1 MSSGIPLDELV
12 SVTSAGVREAF
23 SLSKLPTLAITQSP
37 TLPCKQWHKFYDRV
51 SVGKSLGNNTSI
63 KRFAD
68 NYFSFTSKKSQKAD
82 LLNVLYYNTQ
92 ATSATLLGGIVPNLE
107 VLKGLKGSFA
117 LTMGGNKRDVSVDF
131 SLANSFTDCATKLQ
145 EAIQLAGSPT
155 PTTLTITKAENTSL
169 EVQKGTDDQNTQT
182 LTINTSATDFTFTN
196 SDDDKATFDKNTKTI
211 TAKAAGETKLSII
224 AQEQGKNKVRIF
236 VNIVVKDE
244 SGLKITAQVGSVEL
258 LEQVFKIETNA
269 GDYTF
274 EVGSEHISYDKETS
288 TLKGVS
294 QGEGRLTFK
303 AKFGDADEIS
313 KVFNVSVT
321 QSLALENI
329 TEASQGRKARAGGG
343 VNPSVTDFIHA
354 KVTFDTQT
362 QGFIIKSG
370 VTGATSSISFAMS
383 PSAETDISSQM
394 GLTENEGASII
405 GGLNA
410 INSFDDLLALIE
422 AENGSYYVLQ
432 FDRDLSD
439 DETLALCKFVNN
451 SNDRYLA
458 IINTQD
464 KKIITQDEA
473 LALYQGYNGVM
484 FEYTK
489 DKSPLGLSAGIV
501 SAINFSQNGGN
512 TNIAFNDVSNFE
524 NIAIT
529 DKVEYNNLEANNAN
543 SILKF
548 SQIGQSQV
556 WYGMGNIQGT
566 KTNNANMYV
575 CNSYLKFQLQFA
587 LANMLNSQGMVGLR
601 GSGNENIIMAY
612 LQDVFVGGVNAGII
626 VDGATLTTT
635 EKQVLLS
642 VFKSG
647 DSAIQACEKQG
658 YYFAINSVDSTN
670 STINISTA
678 YVANKPIKK
687 LVINNYILGA

>member
-12 SVTSAGVREAF
+12 SVTSSGVREAF

-37 TLPCKQWHKFYDRV
+37 TLPCKQWHKFYDST
-51 SVGKSLGNNTSI
+51 SVGKTLGNNTGV

-68 NYFSFTSKKSQKAD
+68 NYFSFTSKKAQKAD

-92 ATSATLLGGIVPNLE
+92 ATSATLLGGIAPNLE

-117 LTMGGNKRDVSVDF
+117 LTMGGNKRDISVDF

-145 EAIQLAGSPT
+145 EAIQLAGAPK
-155 PTTLTITKAENTSL
+155 PTTLSVTKCENTTL
-169 EVQKGTDDQNTQT
+169 EVQKGTDDQATQT
-182 LTINTSATDFTFTN
+182 LTINTSAADFTATN
-196 SDDDKATFDKNTKTI
+196 SDDSKATFDKAKKTI

-224 AQEQGKNKVRIF
+224 AQEQGKNKVRI
-236 VNIVVKDE
+236 IVTITVRNE

-258 LEQVFKIETNA
+258 LEQVFNVETNA
-269 GDYTF
+269 ENYTF
-274 EVGSEHISYDKETS
+274 EVGSEHISYDKDTN

-294 QGEGRLTFK
+294 QGEGGLTFK

-313 KVFNVSVT
+313 KVFNVNVN
-321 QSLALENI
+321 QALALTNI
-329 TEASQGRKARAGGG
+329 AEAQKREARSAKA
-343 VNPSVTDFIHA
+343 NPSVTDFIHA

-370 VTGATSSISFAMS
+370 ATGATSSISFATH
-383 PSAETDISSQM
+383 PSAETDISSQI

-422 AENGSYYVLQ
+422 AENGAYYVLQ
-432 FDRDLSD
+432 FDRDLTD
-439 DETLALCKFVNN
+439 EETLALCKFVNN
-451 SNDRYLA
+451 SNDRYMA

-464 KKIITQDEA
+464 KKIITQDGA

-501 SAINFSQNGGN
+501 SALNFSQNGGN
-512 TNIAFNDVSNFE
+512 TNIAFNDVSSFE

-529 DKVEYNNLEANNAN
+529 DKVQYKTLEANNAN

-548 SQIGQSQV
+548 AQIGQSQV
-556 WYGMGNIQGT
+556 WYGMGNVQGA
-566 KTNNANMYV
+566 KTNNANVYI

-601 GSGNENIIMAY
+601 GSGNESIIMAY
-612 LQDVFVGGVNAGII
+612 LQDVFAGGVNAGII
-626 VDGATLTTT
+626 VEGATLTTT

-642 VFKSG
+642 TFKAG

-658 YYFAINSVDSTN
+658 YYFTIDSVDLVN

-678 YVANKPIKK
+678 YVANKPVKK

>member
-37 TLPCKQWHKFYDRV
+37 TLPCKQWHKFYDSV
-51 SVGKSLGNNTSI
+51 SVGKTLGINTDI

-68 NYFSFTSKKSQKAD
+68 NYFSFTSKKAQKAD
-82 LLNVLYYNTQ
+82 LLNVLYYNTE
-92 ATSATLLGGIVPNLE
+92 ATSATLLGGIAPNLE

-145 EAIQLAGSPT
+145 EAIQLAGAPS

-169 EVQKGTDDQNTQT
+169 EVQKGTDNQATQT

-196 SDDDKATFDKNTKTI
+196 SDDSKATFDKATKTI
-211 TAKAAGETKLSII
+211 TAKAVGETKLTII

-236 VNIVVKDE
+236 VTINVRDE
-244 SGLKITAQVGSVEL
+244 SGLKITTQVGNVEL
-258 LEQVFKIETNA
+258 LEQVFKVETNA
-269 GDYTF
+269 DDYSV
-274 EVGSEHISYDKETS
+274 EVGSEHISYDKETN

-294 QGEGRLTFK
+294 QGEGGLTFK
-303 AKFGDADEIS
+303 AKFGEAAEIS
-313 KVFNVSVT
+313 KVFNVSVS
-321 QSLALENI
+321 QSLALENV
-329 TEASQGRKARAGGG
+329 TEAPQGRKARAGGG
-343 VNPSVTDFIHA
+343 VNPSVTDFINA

-370 VTGATSSISFAMS
+370 VTGAISSISFATS

-422 AENGSYYVLQ
+422 AENGAYYALQ

-464 KKIITQDEA
+464 KKIITQEEA

-489 DKSPLGLSAGIV
+489 DKSPLGLSAGII
-501 SAINFSQNGGN
+501 SALNFSQNGGN
-512 TNIAFNDVSNFE
+512 TNIAFNDVSSFE

-529 DKVEYNNLEANNAN
+529 DKVQYKTLEANNAN

-548 SQIGQSQV
+548 AQIGQSQV
-556 WYGMGNIQGT
+556 WYGMGNIQGA
-566 KTNNANMYV
+566 KTNNANVYV

-601 GSGNENIIMAY
+601 GSANESVIMAY

-626 VDGATLTTT
+626 VEGATLTTT

-642 VFKSG
+642 TFKAG

-658 YYFAINSVDSTN
+658 YYFTIDSVDLVN

-678 YVANKPIKK
+678 YVANKPVKK

>member
-23 SLSKLPTLAITQSP
+23 SLSKLPTLAITQST
-37 TLPCKQWHKFYDRV
+37 TLPCKQWHKFYDSV
-51 SVGKSLGNNTSI
+51 SVGKALGVNTDI

-68 NYFSFTSKKSQKAD
+68 NYFSFISKKAQKAD
-82 LLNVLYYNTQ
+82 LLNVLYHNTED
-92 ATSATLLGGIVPNLE
+92 TSATLLGGIAPNLE

-117 LTMGGNKRDVSVDF
+117 LTMGGNKRDISVDF

-145 EAIQLAGSPT
+145 EAIQLAGAPT

-169 EVQKGTDDQNTQT
+169 EVQKGTDNQATQT
-182 LTINTSATDFTFTN
+182 LTINTSAADFTFIN
-196 SDDDKATFDKNTKTI
+196 SDDSKATFDKANKTI
-211 TAKAAGETKLSII
+211 AAVAVGETKLSII

-236 VNIVVKDE
+236 VTINVRDE
-244 SGLKITAQVGSVEL
+244 SGLKITTQVGNVEL
-258 LEQVFKIETNA
+258 LEQVFKVETNA
-269 GDYTF
+269 DDYSV
-274 EVGSEHISYDKETS
+274 EVGSEHISYDKETN

-294 QGEGRLTFK
+294 QGEGGLTFK
-303 AKFGDADEIS
+303 AKFGEAAEIS
-313 KVFNVSVT
+313 KVFNVSISE
-321 QSLALENI
+321 SLALENV
-329 TEASQGRKARAGGG
+329 TEAPQGRKARAGGG

-370 VTGATSSISFAMS
+370 IAGATSSISFATS
-383 PSAETDISSQM
+383 PSAGTDISSQM
-394 GLTENEGASII
+394 GLTEKEGASII

-422 AENGSYYVLQ
+422 TENGAYYVLQ
-432 FDRDLSD
+432 FDRDLTD

-464 KKIITQDEA
+464 KKIITQEGA
-473 LALYQGYNGVM
+473 LALYQYYNGVM

-501 SAINFSQNGGN
+501 SALNFSQNGGN
-512 TNIAFNDVSNFE
+512 TNIAFNDVYSFG

-529 DKVEYNNLEANNAN
+529 DKVQYKTLEANNAN

-548 SQIGQSQV
+548 TQIGQSQV
-556 WYGMGNIQGT
+556 WYGMGNVQGA
-566 KTNNANMYV
+566 KTNNANVYV

-601 GSGNENIIMAY
+601 SSGNESVIMAY

-626 VDGATLTTT
+626 VEGATLTTT

-642 VFKSG
+642 TFKAG
-647 DSAIQACEKQG
+647 DSAIQACERQG
-658 YYFAINSVDSTN
+658 YYFTIDSVDLVN

-678 YVANKPIKK
+678 YVANKPVKK

>member
-12 SVTSAGVREAF
+12 SVTSSGVREAF

-37 TLPCKQWHKFYDRV
+37 TLPCNQWHKFYDST
-51 SVGKSLGNNTSI
+51 SVGETLGNNTGI

-68 NYFSFTSKKSQKAD
+68 NYFSFTSKKAQKAD

-92 ATSATLLGGIVPNLE
+92 ATPATLLGGIAPALE
-107 VLKGLKGSFA
+107 VLKSVKGSFA
-117 LTMGGNKRDVSVDF
+117 LIMGGNKRDISVDF
-131 SLANSFTDCATKLQ
+131 SQVKSYTDCATKLQ
-145 EAIQLAGSPT
+145 EAIQLAGAPK
-155 PTTLTITKAENTSL
+155 PTTLSVTKCENTTL
-169 EVQKGTDDQNTQT
+169 EVQKGTDDQTTQT
-182 LTINTSATDFTFTN
+182 LTINTSASDFTATN
-196 SDDDKATFDKNTKTI
+196 SDNSKATFDKAKKTI
-211 TAKAAGETKLSII
+211 TAKAEGETKLSII
-224 AQEQGKNKVRIF
+224 AQEQGKNKVRI
-236 VNIVVKDE
+236 IVTITVRNE
-244 SGLKITAQVGSVEL
+244 SELKIKAQVGRVEL
-258 LEQVFKIETNA
+258 LEQVFNVETNA
-269 GDYTF
+269 EDYTC
-274 EVGSEHISYDKETS
+274 EVGSEHISYDKDTN

-294 QGEGRLTFK
+294 QGEGGLTFK
-303 AKFGDADEIS
+303 AKFGEASETS
-313 KVFNVSVT
+313 KVFNVTVGEFLGLS
-321 QSLALENI
+321 NI
-329 TEASQGRKARAGGG
+329 TEPAQRKARAVGES
-343 VNPSVTDFIHA
+343 VNPSIIDFTHA
-354 KVTFDTQT
+354 KVSFNTET

-383 PSAETDISSQM
+383 PSAETDISTQL

-422 AENGSYYVLQ
+422 AENGAYYVLQ
-432 FDRDLSD
+432 FDRDLTD
-439 DETLALCKFVNN
+439 EETLTLCKFVNN
-451 SNDRYLA
+451 SNDRYMA

-464 KKIITQDEA
+464 KKIITQEGA

-501 SAINFSQNGGN
+501 SALNFSQNGGN
-512 TNIAFNDVSNFE
+512 TNIAFNDTSSFE
-524 NIAIT
+524 SIAIT
-529 DKVEYNNLEANNAN
+529 DKAEFKALEANNAN

-548 SQIGQSQV
+548 AQIGQSQV
-556 WYGMGNIQGT
+556 WYGMGNIQGV
-566 KTNNANMYV
+566 KTNNANVYI

-601 GSGNENIIMAY
+601 GSANESIIMAY

-626 VDGATLTTT
+626 VEGATLTTT

-642 VFKSG
+642 TFKAG

-658 YYFAINSVDSTN
+658 YYFSIDSVDLVN

-678 YVANKPIKK
+678 YVANKPVKK
-687 LVINNYILGA
+687 LIVNNYILGA

>member
-37 TLPCKQWHKFYDRV
+37 TLPCKRWHKFYDSV
-51 SVGKSLGNNTSI
+51 SVGKTLGNNTGI

-68 NYFSFTSKKSQKAD
+68 NYFKFTSKKAQKAD

-92 ATSATLLGGIVPNLE
+92 ATSAALIGGIAPNLE

-117 LTMGGNKRDVSVDF
+117 LTIGRNKRDVSVDF

-145 EAIQLAGSPT
+145 EAIQLAGSPS
-155 PTTLTITKAENTSL
+155 PTTLTITKAENTTL
-169 EVQKGTDDQNTQT
+169 EVQKGTDSQATQT
-182 LTINTSATDFTFTN
+182 LTINTSAADFTFTN
-196 SDDDKATFDKNTKTI
+196 SDDSKATFDKATKAI
-211 TAKAAGETKLSII
+211 TAVAVGETKLSII
-224 AQEQGKNKVRIF
+224 AQEQEKNKVRI
-236 VNIVVKDE
+236 IVTINVTE
-244 SGLKITAQVGSVEL
+244 NSGLKITTQVSDVEL
-258 LEQVFKIETNA
+258 LEQVFKVETNA

-274 EVGSEHISYDKETS
+274 EVGSEHISYDKETN

-294 QGEGRLTFK
+294 QGEGGLTFK
-303 AKFGDADEIS
+303 AKFGEAAEIN
-313 KVFNVSVT
+313 KVFNVSVS
-321 QSLALENI
+321 QSLALENV
-329 TEASQGRKARAGGG
+329 TEAPQSRKAKAGGG

-370 VTGATSSISFAMS
+370 VTGATSSISFATS

-410 INSFDDLLALIE
+410 IKSFNDLLALIE
-422 AENGSYYVLQ
+422 AENGAYYALQ
-432 FDRDLSD
+432 FDRDLTD

-464 KKIITQDEA
+464 KKIITQEGA

-501 SAINFSQNGGN
+501 SALNFSQNGGN
-512 TNIAFNDVSNFE
+512 TNIAFNDVSSFE

-529 DKVEYNNLEANNAN
+529 DKVQYKTLEANNAN

-566 KTNNANMYV
+566 KTNNANVYV

-601 GSGNENIIMAY
+601 GSGNESVIMAY

-626 VDGATLTTT
+626 VEGATLTTT

-642 VFKSG
+642 TFKAG

-658 YYFAINSVDSTN
+658 YYFNIDSVDSTN
-670 STINISTA
+670 STIDISTA
-678 YVANKPIKK
+678 YVANKPVKK